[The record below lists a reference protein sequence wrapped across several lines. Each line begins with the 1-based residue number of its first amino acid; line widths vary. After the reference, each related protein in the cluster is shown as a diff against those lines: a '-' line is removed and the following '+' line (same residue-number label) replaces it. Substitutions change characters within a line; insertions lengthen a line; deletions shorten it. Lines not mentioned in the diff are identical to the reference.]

1 MMAPMGMRTAYAGT
15 IGVWYCQAF
24 VQSSDDVP
32 LPEEAFA
39 GQANGLCGAAV
50 PGALFLTVVP
60 NHVDVHVTVEV
71 HDAVPPFGE
80 EWEDIVEV
88 SYAPATADVR
98 LTEWGGC
105 GEPRPLGLTPGD
117 WRARWCAAGMDA
129 SWAGS
134 GGGERYLLQF
144 WPAPPAIDRVVRQ
157 TTKQAAYWHQ
167 VARDRP
173 PPAPRPPEDERLRRG
188 RRRPRRGD
196 RGSRPGSPGSTPT
209 SPARSPRPRQTSG
222 GQSPCG
228 RRTGRVRSPASRG
241 STGSPPGSAPSTRA
255 SRCRRRSTTCPTRSL
270 GCTAPT
276 RRGT

>member
-1 MMAPMGMRTAYAGT
+1 MGMRTAYAGT

-32 LPEEAFA
+32 LPVEAFA

-71 HDAVPPFGE
+71 HDAVPPFGD

-129 SWAGS
+129 SWAGPAGASATCCSS
-134 GGGERYLLQF
+134 GRHRRRSTG
-144 WPAPPAIDRVVRQ
+144 WC
-157 TTKQAAYWHQ
+157 
-167 VARDRP
+167 ARPRSRLPIGTRSRATARRP
-173 PPAPRPPEDERLRRG
+173 RRG
-188 RRRPRRGD
+188 RRRTSACA
-196 RGSRPGSPGSTPT
+196 GSGSG
-209 SPARSPRPRQTSG
+209 
-222 GQSPCG
+222 
-228 RRTGRVRSPASRG
+228 
-241 STGSPPGSAPSTRA
+241 
-255 SRCRRRSTTCPTRSL
+255 
-270 GCTAPT
+270 
-276 RRGT
+276 